1 MTIDVETIL
10 RNTRSQI
17 RELGEG
23 VENLVATYPNVFND
37 ISITK
42 RLDDFCQAH
51 REAVNRLETPS
62 LSIATIGTTS
72 SGKSTIVNALIGSK
86 IAPIEAGEMSAGVLT
101 LRHASERKLVVEETE
116 GATWE
121 TGVWSDLSDEAIYER
136 IRDGV
141 MRPYHDTREKRD
153 CIAPRMTAFVP
164 LLPASEQSLLG
175 LPFGVG
181 VELIDLPGL
190 KSVQDRDN
198 LKVIQEKVHKAF
210 SLVALDYM
218 QVDDK
223 HRKRLLEELKRVVE
237 YLQGRTDSMIFILNR
252 VDQRG
257 ADDIPISN
265 RIAKLQQEIIEVLS
279 LKDAPDI
286 LPFNARLL
294 YYAQCAWGSL
304 SLNQASSVEQHTR
317 LKLLKAMFTDCAGTI
332 KQHISD
338 DKELRR
344 WFRHVEDTV
353 DDGDNISDDSM
364 RKLILY
370 ALEWSGGKNLWSRL
384 RSRVQEAFPELVLLP
399 ALIEVFEN
407 YNALETAIDAVAS
420 IRKIEHK
427 EEIEAQQAK
436 IQESRRILHE
446 AAKNCRE
453 KFRSQIQRM
462 INDFK
467 TNDPVV
473 ISRLLQQLQ
482 KEGYEQGFQA
492 LSEAVSEAEGDL
504 NLVLIVPVRNALKR
518 NQSAYELE
526 ENLSTIITP
535 VIANDIARAYDL
547 VSRKLNNFTDNS
559 GYLLRRVREDD
570 KEGIRELEHAER
582 AVRALYQAM
591 RQSLTVRAEFILQA
605 NVHKFEKALELLI
618 KDQEN
623 KLSFLCYQELPSLK
637 LDQVI
642 ITDFKK
648 NVFSN
653 HIVLPDKLFELPTS
667 IKQNHKTQQEVIGKK
682 PVIKTSR
689 EGSCFDKKEVKKTE
703 YEDEIGDVKYRELL
717 LPNADTMAQQW
728 TEGVKKRKQ
737 DLWDIINSWLTA
749 YLESASRVFDTSVD
763 DVINLAERS
772 LQEQLVIIEENFA
785 SEMQHWNE
793 IEAQKVLAT
802 ELCQKLEEQA
812 RTSYISKAA

>member
-10 RNTRSQI
+10 HNARSQL
-17 RELGEG
+17 RELGEA
-23 VENLVATYPNVFND
+23 VENLVTTYPDVFD
-37 ISITK
+37 DTGIRE
-42 RLDDFCQAH
+42 RLEAFRQAH
-51 REAVNRLETPS
+51 REAVDRLETPS

-86 IAPIEAGEMSAGVLT
+86 IAPIEAGEMSGGVLT
-101 LRHASERKLVVEETE
+101 LRHASKRKLVVEETE

-153 CIAPRMTAFVP
+153 CIAPRVTAFIP

-198 LKVIQEKVHKAF
+198 LKVIQERVHKAF

-257 ADDIPISN
+257 ADDIPISK
-265 RIAKLQQEIIEVLS
+265 RIEKLQQEIQEVLS
-279 LKDAPDI
+279 LKETPEI

-304 SLNQASSVEQHTR
+304 SLNQASLVEQHTR

-344 WFRHVEDTV
+344 WFRDVEDTV
-353 DDGDNISDDSM
+353 DDGDNISDDTM
-364 RKLILY
+364 RKLLQY
-370 ALEWSGGKNLWSRL
+370 ALEWSGGGNLWNRL

-407 YNALETAIDAVAS
+407 YDALETAIDTVAS

-436 IQESRRILHE
+436 IQESRRRWHE
-446 AAKNCRE
+446 AVENIREEFLTDAKNTIEDLKKNDADARSRVE
-453 KFRSQIQRM
+453 QRFQKKRSQG
-462 INDFK
+462 F
-467 TNDPVV
+467 
-473 ISRLLQQLQ
+473 LQL
-482 KEGYEQGFQA
+482 F
-492 LSEAVSEAEGDL
+492 EAVKVVEQDL
-504 NLVLIVPVRNALKR
+504 TKELISPVRDAIKN

-526 ENLSTIITP
+526 EKLSNVITP
-535 VIANDIARAYDL
+535 VIAHDIARAYDL
-547 VSRKLNNFTDNS
+547 TSRKIDNFTHNS
-559 GYLLRRVREDD
+559 GYFNKRVRQDD
-570 KEGIRELEHAER
+570 TKGIRELEHAER

-591 RQSLTVRAEFILQA
+591 REAMSVRAEFMLQA
-605 NVHKFEKALELLI
+605 QAQKIETALKCLVKEKE
-618 KDQEN
+618 EE
-623 KLSFLCYQELPSLK
+623 LSFFCQEFTPLK
-637 LDQVI
+637 LDQAI
-642 ITDFKK
+642 IADFKK
-648 NVFSN
+648 NTFSN
-653 HIVLPDKLFELPTS
+653 LPVLPKRFFEIPEINKQRSIENTEVVGKKDMDKKSTTGSCCKSEDSRTVSRDVWGVVEYNELSLPDAETMARQWS
-667 IKQNHKTQQEVIGKK
+667 IGIETGKQN
-682 PVIKTSR
+682 
-689 EGSCFDKKEVKKTE
+689 
-703 YEDEIGDVKYRELL
+703 
-717 LPNADTMAQQW
+717 
-728 TEGVKKRKQ
+728 
-737 DLWDIINSWLTA
+737 LWDILCNWIIEGLSR
-749 YLESASRVFDTSVD
+749 ASDAFDKSVN
-763 DVINLAERS
+763 DVINLAERA
-772 LQEQLVIIEENFA
+772 LQEQLRIIEENFA
-785 SEMQHWNE
+785 SEMQRWSHLE
-793 IEAQKVLAT
+793 FQKASAT
-802 ELCQKLEEQA
+802 TVRQQLEKE
-812 RTSYISKAA
+812 SCLSNNI

>member
-10 RNTRSQI
+10 RNARSQL
-17 RELGEG
+17 RELGEA
-23 VENLVATYPNVFND
+23 VENLVTTYRDVFD
-37 ISITK
+37 DMGIRE
-42 RLDDFCQAH
+42 RLEAFRQAH
-51 REAVNRLETPS
+51 REAVDRLETPS

-86 IAPIEAGEMSAGVLT
+86 IAPIEAGEMSGGVLT
-101 LRHASERKLVVEETE
+101 LRHASDRKLVVEETE

-141 MRPYHDTREKRD
+141 MRPYHDTRQKRD
-153 CIAPRMTAFVP
+153 CIAPRVTAFVP

-257 ADDIPISN
+257 ADDIPISM
-265 RIAKLQQEIIEVLS
+265 RIEKLQEEIQEVLS
-279 LKDAPDI
+279 LKEPPEI

-294 YYAQCAWGSL
+294 YYTQCAWGSL
-304 SLNQASSVEQHTR
+304 SLNQASLVEQHTR

-344 WFRHVEDTV
+344 WFRYVEDTV
-353 DDGDNISDDSM
+353 DDGDNISDDTM
-364 RKLILY
+364 RKLLQY
-370 ALEWSGGKNLWSRL
+370 ALEWSGGSNLWSHL
-384 RSRVQEAFPELVLLP
+384 GSRVQEAFPELILLP

-407 YNALETAIDAVAS
+407 YDALETAIDTVAS

-436 IQESRRILHE
+436 IQESRRKLHE
-446 AAKNCRE
+446 AAKNYRE
-453 KFRSQIQRM
+453 KFRYQIEII
-462 INDFK
+462 INGFK

-473 ISRLLQQLQ
+473 ISRLVQQLQ
-482 KEGYEQGFQA
+482 EEGYEQGFQA

-504 NLVLIVPVRNALKR
+504 NQVLIMPVRDALKR

-526 ENLSTIITP
+526 ENLSKIITP

-547 VSRKLNNFTDNS
+547 VSRKLNNFTNNS
-559 GYLLRRVREDD
+559 SYFLRRKRMIMVE
-570 KEGIRELEHAER
+570 
-582 AVRALYQAM
+582 
-591 RQSLTVRAEFILQA
+591 SNLT
-605 NVHKFEKALELLI
+605 KF
-618 KDQEN
+618 
-623 KLSFLCYQELPSLK
+623 
-637 LDQVI
+637 
-642 ITDFKK
+642 
-648 NVFSN
+648 
-653 HIVLPDKLFELPTS
+653 
-667 IKQNHKTQQEVIGKK
+667 
-682 PVIKTSR
+682 
-689 EGSCFDKKEVKKTE
+689 
-703 YEDEIGDVKYRELL
+703 
-717 LPNADTMAQQW
+717 
-728 TEGVKKRKQ
+728 
-737 DLWDIINSWLTA
+737 
-749 YLESASRVFDTSVD
+749 
-763 DVINLAERS
+763 
-772 LQEQLVIIEENFA
+772 
-785 SEMQHWNE
+785 
-793 IEAQKVLAT
+793 
-802 ELCQKLEEQA
+802 
-812 RTSYISKAA
+812 